1 MPWKECSVTQ
11 ERLRFVARLL
21 DGEGMSEVCRDFGI
35 SRKTGYKIF
44 NRYRDQGLEALT
56 DRSRRP
62 VCYANQLPDQVERL
76 IVDLKRDKPHWGARK
91 IRELLVRKLAGDVRL
106 PARSTVHAVLD
117 RHGLVN
123 RARIRR
129 NRANGTPLSAGAN
142 PNDLWCADFKGEFKL
157 GNGRYCYP
165 LTVSDHA
172 ARYLLLC
179 EAFESTREAPVIA
192 AFQRLF
198 RDRGLPVAIRSDN
211 GLPFASPNGLYNLS
225 RLSVWWLRL
234 GIAIERIKPGHP
246 QQNGRHERMHL
257 TLKKEATRPPGLNS
271 LQQQAR
277 FDAFVREFNAERP
290 HEALAMRCP
299 AEFYTA
305 SPRPYDGL
313 PELQY
318 PWHDRDILVTACGRI
333 CMHRKKINIS
343 TVLAGQ
349 KLGIR
354 EVDDGIWL
362 VSFMHYDLGYIDLE
376 QRTLQTI
383 DNPFGTRLSPM
394 SQVRSVTH
402 VSGPDK
408 VIYGGRGGIRTHEGA
423 EPPAGFQDRCLK
435 PLGHPSA

>member
-1 MPWKECSVTQ
+1 MPWRECSVME

-21 DGEGMSEVCRDFGI
+21 DREGMSEVCREFGI

-44 NRYRDQGLEALT
+44 NRYRQEGLEALC

-62 VCYANQLPDQVERL
+62 VRYANQLPDQIERMIVET
-76 IVDLKRDKPHWGARK
+76 KRGKPHWGARK
-91 IRELLVRKLAGDVRL
+91 IRELLIRRLAGDVRI
-106 PARSTVHAVLD
+106 PAKSTVHAVLD
-117 RHGLVN
+117 RHGLVSQ
-123 RARIRR
+123 ARKR
-129 NRANGTPLSAGAN
+129 NRANKAVGTPLSQAVQ

-157 GNGRYCYP
+157 GNRQYCYP
-165 LTVSDHA
+165 LTVTDQAS
-172 ARYLLLC
+172 RYLLAC
-179 EAFESTREAPVIA
+179 EALESTKEAPVIE
-192 AFQRLF
+192 AFVRLF
-198 RDRGLPVAIRSDN
+198 KERGLPAAIRSDN

-234 GIAIERIKPGHP
+234 GIILERIKPGHP

-257 TLKKEATRPPGLNS
+257 TLKKEATRPPSTNA

-277 FDAFVREFNAERP
+277 FEDFMSEFNAERP
-290 HEALAMRCP
+290 HEALAMKVP
-299 AEFYTA
+299 AELYTP
-305 SPRPYDGL
+305 SSRPYSGL
-313 PELQY
+313 PELIY
-318 PWHDRDILVTACGRI
+318 PFHDKDIMVTACGRV

-349 KLGIR
+349 RLGIK

-394 SQVRSVTH
+394 S
-402 VSGPDK
+402 
-408 VIYGGRGGIRTHEGA
+408 
-423 EPPAGFQDRCLK
+423 
-435 PLGHPSA
+435 

>member
-1 MPWKECSVTQ
+1 MPWQECSVTE

-21 DGEGMSEVCRDFGI
+21 DGEGMSEVCREFGI

-44 NRYRDQGLEALT
+44 NRYRDQGLDALT

-62 VCYANQLPDQVERL
+62 VRYANQLPDQVERL
-76 IVDLKRDKPHWGARK
+76 IVDLKRNKPHWGARK

-106 PARSTVHAVLD
+106 PAKSTVHAVLD
-117 RHGLVN
+117 RHGLVK
-123 RARIRR
+123 RPRMRR

-142 PNDLWCADFKGEFKL
+142 PNDLWCTDFKGEFKL

-179 EAFESTREAPVIA
+179 EAFESTREAPVIE

-198 RDRGLPVAIRSDN
+198 RERGLPVAIRSDN

-257 TLKKEATRPPGLNS
+257 TLKKEVTRPPGLNS
-271 LQQQAR
+271 LQQQAK

-299 AEFYTA
+299 AELYTA
-305 SPRPYDGL
+305 SPQPYDGL

-333 CMHRKKINIS
+333 CLHRKKINIS

-362 VSFMHYDLGYIDLE
+362 VTFMHYDLGYIDLE

-394 SQVRSVTH
+394 S
-402 VSGPDK
+402 
-408 VIYGGRGGIRTHEGA
+408 
-423 EPPAGFQDRCLK
+423 
-435 PLGHPSA
+435 